1 MTLDQNTQGSLQRP
15 PRGRHVIVVGHGYHD
30 YAVEVEILRPYGVEQ
45 IHAVDP
51 ADAAF
56 GEHLARAEAIL
67 VRDTPI
73 TAAHLAVA
81 PKLRIIARYGIG
93 LDNIDLAAATAHR
106 IFVANTPGYGVDEV
120 STHALALLLAVARR
134 VVSRDNVVRRGAWG
148 IAQAEPIY
156 AISGR
161 TLGVVGYG
169 QIARAFARK
178 MQAFSPQRTLVYDP
192 YLSDTPAEIERVDL
206 ATLCREADLISLH
219 APLTPET
226 RHLIGPNELALMQPR
241 TILVNTGRGAL
252 IDEAALVEALRAG
265 RLYGAGIDVFA
276 VEPPP
281 PDHPLF
287 SLPNVVVTDHTAWYS
302 EASVRELQERA
313 SQEIARVLA
322 GGVPQAWVNRW
333 E

>member
-1 MTLDQNTQGSLQRP
+1 VTLDSNT
-15 PRGRHVIVVGHGYHD
+15 RGRHVIVVGHGYHD
-30 YAVEVEILRPYGVEQ
+30 YAVETAILRPYGVEQ

-51 ADAAF
+51 ADPAF

-73 TAAHLAVA
+73 TAAHLAAA

-93 LDNIDLAAATAHR
+93 LDNIDLAAATARHV
-106 IFVANTPGYGVDEV
+106 FVANTPGYGVDEV

-134 VVSRDNVVRRGAWG
+134 VVSRDKAVRRGAWG

-156 AISGR
+156 PISGR

-169 QIARAFARK
+169 QIARALVRK
-178 MQAFSPQRTLVYDP
+178 MQAFSPRRTLVYDP
-192 YLSDTPAEIERVDL
+192 YLPDTPAGIEHVDL
-206 ATLCREADLISLH
+206 ATLCREAEIISLH

-226 RHLIGPNELALMQPR
+226 RHLIGHNELALMQPR

-265 RLYGAGIDVFA
+265 RLYGAGLDVFA
-276 VEPPP
+276 TEPPP
-281 PDHPLF
+281 QDHPLF
-287 SLPNVVVTDHTAWYS
+287 SLSNVVVTDHTAWYS

-313 SQEIARVLA
+313 SQEVARVLA